1 MFLENYGFQPK
12 RDNLIGASLALHQ
25 RVYAPLGSINKFLYP
40 IYSVLLF
47 SKTPHVVDGIL
58 VWLLKGA
65 ARMDSGEELP
75 TYHVLALSGGGYRAL
90 YTATI
95 LKELEQVLGRPIA
108 SHFDLI
114 CGTSAGGLLAL
125 GLASEIPA
133 TELKSLFEDQGPQ
146 IFGSRDFMRKRFGFL
161 TRAKHSNAGLRS
173 VLEHR
178 FGDTTMGQLKHRVLI
193 PAVNYTTGRGQFFK
207 TPHHPSFELDHR
219 MSVVDV
225 ALATSAAPVYFPSV
239 RNERGVFVDGGLVG
253 NAPGLFGL
261 HEVRTFLAPDQNA
274 RVRVLAIGTMTVGAT
289 VSGGKDLDQGIIG
302 WGSNLFDLV
311 ISAQESSV
319 DYMLT
324 QSLGDNYFKIDD
336 QVTPQQSSD
345 VKALDDVSLASTNTL
360 RDRGTAAA
368 QRALGDRR
376 FPQFRAHHATP
387 PTFYHG
393 PNKNS
398 EGLQC

>member
-1 MFLENYGFQPK
+1 M
-12 RDNLIGASLALHQ
+12 
-25 RVYAPLGSINKFLYP
+25 
-40 IYSVLLF
+40 
-47 SKTPHVVDGIL
+47 T
-58 VWLLKGA
+58 
-65 ARMDSGEELP
+65 DSTEDLP

-95 LKELEQVLGRPIA
+95 LKEFEQVLGRPIA

-133 TELKSLFEDQGPQ
+133 SEMKSLFENQGKQ
-146 IFGSRDFMRKRFGFL
+146 IFGSRDFMLKRLGFL

-173 VLEHR
+173 VLEQR
-178 FGDTTMGQLKHRVLI
+178 FGKTTMGDLKHRVLI

-207 TPHHPSFELDHR
+207 TPHHTTFELDHR
-219 MSVVDV
+219 MSLVDV

-261 HEVRTFLAPDQNA
+261 HEVRTFLAPKQDVC
-274 RVRVLAIGTMTVGAT
+274 VRVLAIGTMTVGAT
-289 VSGGKDLDQGIIG
+289 VSGGKDLDQGIVG
-302 WGSNLFDLV
+302 WGSSLFDLV

-324 QSLGDNYFKIDD
+324 QSLGDSYFKIDD
-336 QVTPQQSSD
+336 QVTPQQSGD
-345 VKALDDVSLASTNTL
+345 VKALDDVSEASTNTL

-376 FPQFRAHHATP
+376 FQPFRTHKPAS

-398 EGLQC
+398 GDV